1 MNEYLILFGDI
12 NDTILIFRNFEF
24 IHILQLFNLSKV
36 EKSLVIK
43 RVKLLSLSAMNSKQ
57 TKEAF
62 VPNL

>member
-12 NDTILIFRNFEF
+12 NDTIFIFRNFKF

-36 EKSLVIK
+36 EKCLVIK
-43 RVKLLSLSAMNSKQ
+43 RVKLLLLSAMNSKQ

-62 VPNL
+62 GLNL